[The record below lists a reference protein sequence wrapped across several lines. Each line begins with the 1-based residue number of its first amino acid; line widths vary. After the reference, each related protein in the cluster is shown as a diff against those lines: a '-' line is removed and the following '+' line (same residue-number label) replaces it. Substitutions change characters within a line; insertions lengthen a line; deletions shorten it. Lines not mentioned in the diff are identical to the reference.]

1 MPKQIRNRD
10 AGQTAPSEK
19 TKRTE
24 FRAEDM
30 SAKGRKQHAHN
41 APVRRAASKGR
52 GK

>member
-1 MPKQIRNRD
+1 MPKQIRTRD
-10 AGQTAPSEK
+10 AGQTAPNGK
-19 TKRTE
+19 TN
-24 FRAEDM
+24 RAQLRADDM

>member
-1 MPKQIRNRD
+1 MPKQVRNRD
-10 AGQTAPSEK
+10 TRQTAPNEK

-24 FRAEDM
+24 FRAEDL

>member
-1 MPKQIRNRD
+1 MPKQIRNRE
-10 AGQTAPSEK
+10 AGRTAPSER
-19 TKRTE
+19 TKRTD

>member
-10 AGQTAPSEK
+10 SGQTPPSEK
-19 TKRTE
+19 TKRPE
-24 FRAEDM
+24 FRAEDL
-30 SAKGRKQHAHN
+30 SAKSRKQHAHN

>member
-1 MPKQIRNRD
+1 MPKQLRNRD
-10 AGQTAPSEK
+10 AGKTAPSER

>member
-1 MPKQIRNRD
+1 MPKQIRNR
-10 AGQTAPSEK
+10 ASGQTAPSER

-24 FRAEDM
+24 FRPEDM